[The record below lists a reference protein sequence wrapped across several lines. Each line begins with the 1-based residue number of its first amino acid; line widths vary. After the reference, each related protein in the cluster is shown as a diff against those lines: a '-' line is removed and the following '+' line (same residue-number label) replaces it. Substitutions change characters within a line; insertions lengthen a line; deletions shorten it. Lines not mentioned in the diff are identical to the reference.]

1 MAAAVW
7 KIPAR
12 WTGVALPD
20 RAALY
25 PALYLRRAGHR
36 VAIGR
41 APIPGQWSGA
51 DLRVMVVDGSLADD
65 ERELMIRTSARG
77 QSLLLA
83 PQYGLA
89 EADRAFVAE
98 LGFPVLAWADEGPLA
113 SDPPRRPGIRL
124 VRAQGCAARA
134 AEDLLLFAELVA
146 GAPAEGPTP
155 KTRILVAAESAAAF
169 REVWPALLGSV
180 AADDIRVTGDDEAAL
195 QEICAF
201 AGVGALAADDPR
213 LLMAMTEAES
223 FLCLHSRAAPDSPR
237 PGQWVRSA
245 LFQGVPVIAASNPS
259 IDGLAHLCVMD
270 DVERG
275 LALHGRFPEERLKA
289 AAAGQAFLAG
299 RLDPDSILADWTPL
313 LETQRRRPAPTA
325 AATQPLLL
333 ALIDIHQ
340 DLDILLPILLA
351 LRRRGEVRLRIV
363 VTDWLITESPRVLN
377 ELAAHGFD
385 IDVHPREAVRQ
396 GDQPLLGGV
405 DGVLCAAETSARAHK
420 SGHTLTSRANAR
432 GARTYTLQHGLENI
446 GLTYKDHLHGEDVRF
461 SARTIFT
468 WAGPER
474 LATWTAPETRAAVIP
489 VGSSKAVG
497 PAAAAIR
504 LNQGYWPR
512 TVGVFENLHWHR
524 FDDAYRDQVLA
535 DLRAAADAR
544 PDTLFLIKPHHAG
557 RWTSTNR
564 DRLTQSANLVV
575 VDPTD
580 SAWEPHTAPAL
591 IASVDLVLTTPST
604 VALDAARTGKPVA
617 VLGYA
622 LKLPLYDPLP
632 IIRSLTDLDAFL
644 EDDSGE
650 HLLRNEAFLRAAR
663 LEGRSD
669 HRIAARIA
677 ADLAKGRSGKST
689 SRTARVAAVSG

>member
-7 KIPAR
+7 KIPRR

-20 RAALY
+20 RTALY
-25 PALYLRRAGHR
+25 PALYLRWAGHR
-36 VAIGR
+36 VGIER
-41 APIPGQWSGA
+41 APTPGQWSGA
-51 DLRVMVVDGSLADD
+51 DLRVMVVDSSLADD

-89 EADRAFVAE
+89 EADRTFAAE

-124 VRAQGCAARA
+124 VRVQGCAARA
-134 AEDLLLFAELVA
+134 AEDLLLFGELVA
-146 GAPAEGPTP
+146 WTAAEGPAP
-155 KTRILVAAESAAAF
+155 KARILVAAESAAAF
-169 REVWPALLGSV
+169 REAWPALLGSV
-180 AADDIRVTGDDEAAL
+180 APGDIRVTSDDEAAL
-195 QEICAF
+195 QEIFAF
-201 AGVGALAADDPR
+201 AGVATLAADDPR
-213 LLMAMTEAES
+213 LLTDLTEAES
-223 FLCLHSRAAPDSPR
+223 FLCLHSRAAPDSPG

-245 LFQGVPVIAASNPS
+245 LFQGVPVIAASHPS
-259 IDGLAHLCVMD
+259 VDGLAHLCVMD

-275 LALHGRFPEERLKA
+275 LALYGRVPEERLKA

-313 LETQRRRPAPTA
+313 LEPQRRRPAA

-340 DLDILLPILLA
+340 DLDILLPVLLT
-351 LRRRGEVRLRIV
+351 LRRRGEVRLRIA

-385 IDVHPREAVRQ
+385 VEVHPREAVRQ
-396 GDQPLLGGV
+396 GDRPLLGGV
-405 DGVLCAAETSARAHK
+405 DGVLCAAETSVRAHK

-432 GARTYTLQHGLENI
+432 GARSYTLQHGLENI
-446 GLTYKDHLHGEDVRF
+446 GLTYRDHLHGEDVRF
-461 SARTIFT
+461 SAQNIFT

-474 LATWTAPETRAAVIP
+474 LAPWTAPETRAAVIP
-489 VGSSKAVG
+489 VGSPKAVG
-497 PAAAAIR
+497 PAAAAVR

-524 FDDAYRDQVLA
+524 FDDAYRDQVLV
-535 DLRAAADAR
+535 DLRAAADSH

-557 RWTSTNR
+557 RWTSRNR
-564 DRLTQSANLVV
+564 NRLTQSANLVAI
-575 VDPTD
+575 DPTD

-617 VLGYA
+617 VLGYD
-622 LKLPLYDPLP
+622 LELPLYEPLP

-644 EDDSGE
+644 EDDSGD

-663 LEGRSD
+663 LEGRAD

-677 ADLAKGRSGKST
+677 ADLAKGRIGK
-689 SRTARVAAVSG
+689 RVAAVSG